1 MLIES
6 LESRREKKAYSLDRE
21 KKGRCYY
28 ENYCDQLGTENKYI
42 YTLLPRI
49 AVVNAYYQYAKNNF
63 NTWEYDYSLVR
74 YSGSGRTVYC
84 GDFAAKAE

>member
-1 MLIES
+1 M
-6 LESRREKKAYSLDRE
+6 KTVVY
-21 KKGRCYY
+21 
-28 ENYCDQLGTENKYI
+28 QLGTNNRYVYI
-42 YTLLPRI
+42 VPPAK

-74 YSGSGRTVYC
+74 YSFTKKTVYC